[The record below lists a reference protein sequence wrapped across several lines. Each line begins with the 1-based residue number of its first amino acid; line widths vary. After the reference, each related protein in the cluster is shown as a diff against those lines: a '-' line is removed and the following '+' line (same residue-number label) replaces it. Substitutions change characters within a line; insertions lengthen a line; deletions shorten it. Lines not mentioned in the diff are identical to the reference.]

1 MNQRIAFYSI
11 PYSHA
16 KSAYAMIDCAAA
28 NGMKVLEAS
37 GYTGCY
43 SLEFGAPSQDSNL
56 LEDAIET
63 LSGWIKD

>member
-1 MNQRIAFYSI
+1 MGQGI
-11 PYSHA
+11 
-16 KSAYAMIDCAAA
+16 IDHE
-28 NGMKVLEAS
+28 KYIRQLEAS

-43 SLEFGAPSQDSNL
+43 SLEFGAPSQDSTL